1 MELLESTPSSEGK
14 HKGDTEMTR
23 QTAIEFI
30 RASEATGFRY
40 GDLSYVTEKQDA
52 IQDIE
57 NMEEESWNDGEVYEA

>member
-1 MELLESTPSSEGK
+1 
-14 HKGDTEMTR
+14 MTKKE
-23 QTAIEFI
+23 ALEFI

-57 NMEEESWNDGEVYEA
+57 TMEDESWNNGEIFEA